1 MRLMYIDVVGVHV
14 TPRVACSL
22 DLTMRLT
29 TWGDVGRGP
38 VICTWQW
45 QWAQWAQWALIWKKR
60 CKSDVKNLWQIWWQI
75 CFVKK
80 IRHRRSIMIYLLF
93 ALSWSLMPYEVQL
106 DNSWI
111 CSYLFHLH
119 GNRFIANTLLIAHE
133 KFHAEAVVRRLRPGA
148 APAQLTPSLKSG
160 SIANIAA
167 NCSKS
172 IVFWQNFGEVGSD
185 RQKHLNYLNCNFM
198 TFLVEQAW
206 LQKFAALRCASLE
219 GGAGL
224 ATGLSMLSRWWL
236 KHQMQP
242 CRHFFE
248 SEQIKLI
255 RRSDRQNDTVYMKL
269 TYIMYHR
276 SRKAKDSVWMR
287 STIPVSSG
295 RDNHSGSHLGTI
307 AQPTSARSTEIM
319 IDWFID
325 PGETL
330 KVFKT
335 FKCL

>member
-1 MRLMYIDVVGVHV
+1 M
-14 TPRVACSL
+14 
-22 DLTMRLT
+22 
-29 TWGDVGRGP
+29 
-38 VICTWQW
+38 
-45 QWAQWAQWALIWKKR
+45 
-60 CKSDVKNLWQIWWQI
+60 QIW
-75 CFVKK
+75 CEKSMANLMANLLCEK
-80 IRHRRSIMIYLLF
+80 IRHHRSIMIYLLF

-111 CSYLFHLH
+111 FSYLFHLH

-160 SIANIAA
+160 SIADIAA

-236 KHQMQP
+236 KHQMNQNK
-242 CRHFFE
+242 FNGFAG
-248 SEQIKLI
+248 LI
-255 RRSDRQNDTVYMKL
+255 GRMIRYILLVLKGT
-269 TYIMYHR
+269 TYI
-276 SRKAKDSVWMR
+276 W
-287 STIPVSSG
+287 
-295 RDNHSGSHLGTI
+295 N
-307 AQPTSARSTEIM
+307 
-319 IDWFID
+319 
-325 PGETL
+325 
-330 KVFKT
+330 
-335 FKCL
+335 

>member
-29 TWGDVGRGP
+29 TWGDAGRGP

-75 CFVKK
+75 CCEK
-80 IRHRRSIMIYLLF
+80 IRHHRSIMIYLLF

-111 CSYLFHLH
+111 FSYLFHLH

-160 SIANIAA
+160 SIADIAA

-185 RQKHLNYLNCNFM
+185 RQKHLNYLNCNDISCWTSM
-198 TFLVEQAW
+198 TAKVCCPSVCLSGRGCRTCNWPQHAF
-206 LQKFAALRCASLE
+206 SLMIK
-219 GGAGL
+219 A
-224 ATGLSMLSRWWL
+224 
-236 KHQMQP
+236 P
-242 CRHFFE
+242 NE
-248 SEQIKLI
+248 SEQIQRI
-255 RRSDRQNDTVYMKL
+255 RRSDRQNDTVYIASAQGHHLYMKL
-269 TYIMYHR
+269 T
-276 SRKAKDSVWMR
+276 
-287 STIPVSSG
+287 
-295 RDNHSGSHLGTI
+295 
-307 AQPTSARSTEIM
+307 
-319 IDWFID
+319 
-325 PGETL
+325 
-330 KVFKT
+330 
-335 FKCL
+335 